1 MNDLSSTLIDRPIS
15 VPSINGNPGN
25 GQGYFTEG
33 VMVAIWQL
41 LVGLINNKDDQSRAL
56 LGGVLKQLDGI
67 DAQPMDRARL
77 DSILARMDN
86 LTTPEAPTM
95 PVAPSLQP
103 LDYTPASL
111 PAVNARFTD
120 LPDLP
125 ALRALM
131 EIGAAPLVDDDG
143 MDLSLN
149 EFRNLFVSERDQLLG
164 LVRHAFDDFAAK
176 FLPESGE
183 VQTAMQWLV
192 DAIKANGTGIPIHI
206 ENQIWERDRARVGK
220 ETGRQ
225 VATAINSW
233 AAKGYSI
240 PPGAMVGQVAA
251 IRRDAHDQ
259 LSTSSREIAIKV
271 TEIHVENA
279 RFAVEQMLSLRNQAL
294 AQATDY
300 MKAMMMSPQY
310 AGTWI
315 NSMLDN
321 RGKVAGIKADL
332 YKAKAGV
339 ATDVF
344 RTENG
349 FNLDLF
355 KAATDANLEDVKTS
369 NSTQIEVLRAALEQD
384 RNRFTTA
391 IESFKAR
398 TGTELDVYKT
408 TSDALMRY
416 YESAIRASG
425 LKAEVLGK
433 TADTAIKID
442 EVEVNRALT
451 VAKLKVDQAME
462 LLKTYA
468 QQASAALNNMQ
479 LNSSYSASWGVS
491 ERRDSDS

>member
-1 MNDLSSTLIDRPIS
+1 MSNLSDTLIDRPIS
-15 VPSINGNPGN
+15 VPSIRENDNS

-56 LGGVLKQLDGI
+56 LGGLLKQLDEV
-67 DAQPMDRARL
+67 DAAPLNRSRL

-86 LTTPEAPTM
+86 LTTPEAPTL

-103 LDYTPASL
+103 LDYTPAAL

-131 EIGAAPLVDDDG
+131 EIGAAPVVDEG

-149 EFRNLFVSERDQLLG
+149 EFRNLFVSERDQLLA
-164 LVRHAFDDFAAK
+164 LVGNAFDDFTTR

-183 VQTAMQWLV
+183 VEAAMQWLV
-192 DAIKANGTGIPIHI
+192 DAIRANGTGLPIHI
-206 ENQIWERDRARVGK
+206 EAQIWERDRARVGK

-294 AQATDY
+294 SQATDY
-300 MKAMMMSPQY
+300 MKAMMLSPQY

-315 NSMLDN
+315 TSMLDN

-332 YKAKAGV
+332 YRAQAGV

-391 IESFKAR
+391 VESFRAR

-408 TSDALMRY
+408 TSDSLMRY

-462 LLKTYA
+462 LLKTYS
-468 QQASAALNNMQ
+468 QQASAALNNLQ
-479 LNSSYSASWGVS
+479 LNSSYQASWNVS
-491 ERRDSDS
+491 ERKDSQ

>member
-1 MNDLSSTLIDRPIS
+1 MSDLSSTLINRSLS

-41 LVGLINNKDDQSRAL
+41 LVGLINNKDEQSRAL

-67 DAQPMDRARL
+67 DAQPLDRARL

-103 LDYTPASL
+103 LDYTPGAL

-131 EIGAAPLVDDDG
+131 EIGAAPVVDDDG

-149 EFRNLFVSERDQLLG
+149 EFRNLFVSERDQLLA
-164 LVRHAFDDFAAK
+164 LVRNAFDDFATR
-176 FLPESGE
+176 FLPEAGE
-183 VQTAMQWLV
+183 MQTAMQWLV
-192 DAIKANGTGIPIHI
+192 DAIRSNGTGIPIHI
-206 ENQIWERDRARVGK
+206 EEQIWERDRARVGK
-220 ETGRQ
+220 ETERQ
-225 VATAINSW
+225 VATAINTW

-279 RFAVEQMLSLRNQAL
+279 RFAVEQMLSLRNQAM
-294 AQATDY
+294 AQAVDY
-300 MKAMMMSPQY
+300 MKSMMLSPQY

-315 NSMLDN
+315 TSMLDN

-384 RNRFTTA
+384 RARFTTA

-408 TSDALMRY
+408 TSDSLMRY

-479 LNSSYSASWGVS
+479 LNSSYQASWNVS
-491 ERRDSDS
+491 ERKDSQ

>member
-1 MNDLSSTLIDRPIS
+1 MSNLSDTLIDRPIS
-15 VPSINGNPGN
+15 VPSIRENDNS

-56 LGGVLKQLDGI
+56 LGGLLKQLDEV
-67 DAQPMDRARL
+67 DATPLNRSRL

-86 LTTPEAPTM
+86 LTTPEAPTL
-95 PVAPSLQP
+95 PVVPSLQP
-103 LDYTPASL
+103 LDYTPAAL

-131 EIGAAPLVDDDG
+131 EIGAAPVVDEG

-149 EFRNLFVSERDQLLG
+149 EFRNLFVSERDQLLA
-164 LVRHAFDDFAAK
+164 LVGNAFDDFTTR

-183 VQTAMQWLV
+183 VEAAMQWLV
-192 DAIKANGTGIPIHI
+192 DAIRANGTGLPIQI
-206 ENQIWERDRARVGK
+206 EAQIWERDRARVGK

-294 AQATDY
+294 SQATDY
-300 MKAMMMSPQY
+300 MKAMMLSPQY

-315 NSMLDN
+315 TSMLDN

-332 YKAKAGV
+332 YRAQAGV

-391 IESFKAR
+391 IESFRAR

-408 TSDALMRY
+408 TSDSLMRY

-462 LLKTYA
+462 LLKTYS
-468 QQASAALNNMQ
+468 QQASAALNNLQ
-479 LNSSYSASWGVS
+479 LNSSYQASWNVS
-491 ERRDSDS
+491 ERKDSQ